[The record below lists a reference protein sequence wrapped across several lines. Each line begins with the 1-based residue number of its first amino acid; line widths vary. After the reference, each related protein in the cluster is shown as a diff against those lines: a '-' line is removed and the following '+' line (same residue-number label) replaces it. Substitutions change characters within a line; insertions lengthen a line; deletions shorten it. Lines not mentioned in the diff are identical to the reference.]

1 MKKGKIFLAMST
13 LLLVLT
19 GCKNEIIIF
28 GTTTPS
34 DDETEMGY
42 IAMEGISVAEV
53 AEEMSSGPTSRAA
66 MTRAVEA
73 PNDYKVSILNLKTE
87 EAQTY
92 TYEQLKSTNG
102 GHIELLPGTYTI
114 SAESPDYADY
124 IATGKAADWEVPVY
138 AGDVTKLVQSRK
150 VTVVDDLICKLANIK
165 TTVSFSPDMARLFM
179 SDEEAEEQDKT
190 KLSVTL
196 SIDDASL
203 TFDRTAA
210 NEGKAGYFKTE
221 AGQLVT
227 IKIVLKGEYNTAAA
241 DQDPQYTTIN
251 WTNELTDCR
260 NGQWRKISI
269 GVADADSGNA
279 QFDIRVENWVY
290 DELVDVDIMQTYSF
304 TEETIPDDEVSDE
317 NAPVVELPGGNIDNG
332 YNING
337 SMYDSVLNKWSSN
350 LRINFCPQEGSE
362 VAEIRMS
369 FESDN
374 AAFIEAFTAAGLD
387 SSNVPLWPASSAA
400 NGYAVMTPS
409 TDGTIIATVRDE
421 GMSALYRYEGTHT
434 VKFTVKDNLGRTSYT
449 TLDIRVSADGPTV
462 EAGPTIK
469 WTSIDKSKTYDFNTR
484 YPHDEVEIVI
494 EVTTESAFK
503 EFTVEI
509 ISDKVLPP
517 DDLIQ
522 VGLNPH
528 LDLINP
534 GDYESKLNDL
544 GFPTGENVSSKK
556 TVTFDITGFM
566 TMLTVLNTEGDCD
579 FKLTVSDDAGTVSRT
594 IQLHVSTK

>member
-1 MKKGKIFLAMST
+1 MKKGIIFLAMST
-13 LLLVLT
+13 LLLLT

-28 GTTTPS
+28 GPATPS
-34 DDETEMGY
+34 EDETETGY
-42 IAMEGISVAEV
+42 IALEGISVAEV
-53 AEEMSSGPTSRAA
+53 AEEISSGPASRTA

-73 PNDYKVSILNLKTE
+73 PNNYKVKILNLKTE
-87 EAQTY
+87 DELTY
-92 TYEQLKSTNG
+92 TYEQLKNTNG
-102 GHIELLPGTYTI
+102 GHVALLPGTYTI

-124 IATGKAADWEVPVY
+124 IANGERAAWEVPVY
-138 AGDVTKLVQSRK
+138 AGDVTKLVQSRQ

-165 TTVSFSPDMARLFM
+165 TTVTFSQDMARLFM
-179 SDEEAEEQDKT
+179 SDEEAEQKNLT
-190 KLSVTL
+190 KLNVKL

-203 TFDRTAA
+203 TFDRKASA
-210 NEGKAGYFKTE
+210 DGKAGYFKTE
-221 AGQLVT
+221 AGQSVT
-227 IKIVLKGEYNTAAA
+227 IKIVLSGEYNTAAA
-241 DQDPQYTTIN
+241 DQEPQYTTIN

-279 QFDIRVENWVY
+279 QFSIRVENWVY

-304 TEETIPDDEVSDE
+304 TEETIPDEEVSDE
-317 NAPVVELPGGNIDNG
+317 NAPVVELPDGSIDSG
-332 YNING
+332 YDING

-350 LRINFCPQEGSE
+350 MRINFRPQEGSE

-369 FESDN
+369 VESDN
-374 AAFIEAFTAAGLD
+374 TAFIEAFGAAGLD
-387 SSNVPLWPASSAA
+387 CNNIPLWPASSAV
-400 NGYAVMTPS
+400 NGYAILTAS
-409 TDGTIIATVRDE
+409 TDGLVSAVVRDE

-449 TLDIRVSADGPTV
+449 TLEIRVSADGPTT

-494 EVTTESAFK
+494 EVTTESSFK

-509 ISDKVLPP
+509 ISEKVLPP

-522 VGLNPH
+522 VGLNSH

-534 GDYESKLNDL
+534 GEYESQLNEL
-544 GFPTGENVSSKK
+544 GFPTGDNVTSKQ
-556 TVTFDITGFM
+556 TVTFDITSFM

-594 IQLHVSTK
+594 IQLHVSIK